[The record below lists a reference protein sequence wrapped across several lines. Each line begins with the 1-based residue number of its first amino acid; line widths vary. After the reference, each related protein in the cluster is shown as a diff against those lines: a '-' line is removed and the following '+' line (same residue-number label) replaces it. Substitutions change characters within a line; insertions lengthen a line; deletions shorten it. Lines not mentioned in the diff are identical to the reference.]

1 MGTVKPV
8 YCVRLDGPSWSVP
21 QRQAVRGGVEK
32 WVEEEYPIDERGP
45 GVSVRVDNEDPE
57 RWWRYT
63 IDVSLGSGALS
74 NTTVTLLMSDLETT
88 FEVRT
93 AVVAGGKQIT
103 PQSVQ
108 IKDVPMRTLV
118 ARVIN
123 KGLFRDADHLVSTK
137 DLCVADVVQAQA
149 IAAFCYNAPS
159 RSMPVIIETC
169 RAAASSAFEI
179 EKVSKLVAGLAHV
192 VKMTSEQSVRTFNEF
207 AGVEAL
213 KPQGLVIIWSDRSVE
228 SWSGNGLA
236 PGKGTKERAECKT
249 ILTHA
254 AANSLAPLRAPRF
267 RQRPIEQSSPA
278 AIEVPIETQ
287 TADPA
292 AEPETVPYGEW
303 KSACDGWQ
311 EEANKVDEL
320 LHEVDEL
327 LQARAVADRIVADM
341 RELLDKTNAG
351 VDQLLLQNVELAILA
366 SHEATGIKIAS
377 AHDAVK
383 QADAMCEYLT
393 FIPEAFDT
401 AKKLA
406 SIDANRLLLDL
417 KGLNWVANDWRAGRV
432 NNASLTVSCR
442 ARGLNYAAG
451 VGDNAENKYGSDYA
465 FTWRGETHFAFAH
478 IRNGKGPNLYRVH
491 FFFDDQTRKIVVAYV
506 GRHLRGK
513 RDHN

>member
-8 YCVRLDGPSWSVP
+8 YCIRLNGPSWSVP
-21 QRQAVRGGVEK
+21 QRQAVRTVVEK
-32 WVEEEYPIDERGP
+32 WVEEFYPFAERGP

-74 NTTVTLLMSDLETT
+74 NTTVTLLMSDSETT

-123 KGLFRDADHLVSTK
+123 KGLFRDADYSVSTK
-137 DLCVADVVQAQA
+137 DLCVTDVVQAQA

-159 RSMPVIIETC
+159 RTMPVIIETC
-169 RAAASSAFEI
+169 RANTSSVFEI
-179 EKVSKLVAGLAHV
+179 ERVATLVAGLAHV
-192 VKMTSEQSVRTFNEF
+192 VKMTSEQCVRTFNDF
-207 AGVEAL
+207 AGIEAL
-213 KPQGLVIIWSDRSVE
+213 TPQGLVIIWPDRSVE

-236 PGKGTKERAECKT
+236 PGKGVKARGESKT
-249 ILTHA
+249 MVTRA

-267 RQRPIEQSSPA
+267 RPRVTEESSPA
-278 AIEVPIETQ
+278 TTEVPAETHL
-287 TADPA
+287 TDPA
-292 AEPETVPYGEW
+292 IEPETVPWSEW
-303 KSACDGWQ
+303 KSASDGWQ
-311 EEANKVDEL
+311 DSANKVDEL
-320 LHEVDEL
+320 E
-327 LQARAVADRIVADM
+327 QALADADRIIAEKQ
-341 RELLDKTNAG
+341 ELLDKGSAD
-351 VDQLLLQNVELAILA
+351 VDQLLLQNVELAIRLGRNP
-366 SHEATGIKIAS
+366 TGIKASS
-377 AHDAVK
+377 AHDAVV

-393 FIPEAFDT
+393 FIPEAFNS
-401 AKKLA
+401 AKELDA
-406 SIDANRLLLDL
+406 IDANRLLQDL
-417 KGLNWVANDWRAGRV
+417 VRLNVVAGDWQSGRV

-442 ARGLNYAAG
+442 ARGLSYAAG
-451 VGDNAENKYGSDYA
+451 VGDTAEYKYGTDYA
-465 FTWRGETHFAFAH
+465 FTWQGQTQYALAH
-478 IRNGKGPNLYRVH
+478 IRNGRGPRLYRVH
-491 FFFDDQTRKIVVAYV
+491 IFFDDQTHQVVVAYV